1 MDDSLQSVINI
12 KRHNL
17 KSVINYLR
25 EVPCATKKEISQN
38 LSLSFATVSN
48 LCNWMEAQG
57 IFESQPDLSQG
68 KAGRSPKRIRL
79 QPRSR
84 LLAAVDIH
92 KSNRVILRLYNL
104 FGQVESHAEFAYKE
118 RDIHDFVGH
127 FTREYRAAFT
137 AEERGRVDGMGV
149 AASGIYDTE
158 TERLVGQRLDLFE
171 QQPLKQMLSHALDL
185 PVYIEN
191 DSNLSAFGLSKKMKT
206 DNLIYLYIGEG
217 LGIGIVTNGK
227 HAKGQRGYAPEIC
240 HAPFGT
246 LARKCQLCG
255 SERCMETDLS
265 IYGFGEKFAGQ
276 APVPDDHGDWE
287 LFINAFARGEPH
299 AVAVA
304 RENAQILA
312 SGVSIA
318 VNLFDPE
325 VVAIGGVPAP
335 LLDVLSGVTYSVANM
350 RRVVQNGPSIRC
362 VPDSDF
368 KETLLYGIAEMA
380 YARWCPNLYPQAQE
394 NEV

>member
-12 KRHNL
+12 KRRNL

-25 EVPCATKKEISQN
+25 EVPCATKKEISQD

-57 IFESQPDLSQG
+57 IFESRPDLSQG

-92 KSNRVILRLYNL
+92 KSNRVIMRLYNL
-104 FGQVESHAEFAYKE
+104 LGQVESHAEFAYKE
-118 RDIHDFVGH
+118 RDIHDFVDRFAG
-127 FTREYRAAFT
+127 EYRAAFT
-137 AEERGRVDGMGV
+137 AEERARVDGIGV

-158 TERLVGQRLDLFE
+158 TERLVAQRLDLFE
-171 QQPLKQMLSHALDL
+171 QQPLKQMLSHALGL

-191 DSNLSAFGLSKKMKT
+191 DSNLSAFGLAKKMKT

-217 LGIGIVTNGK
+217 LGIGIVANGK
-227 HAKGQRGYAPEIC
+227 HTKGQRGYAPEIC
-240 HAPFGT
+240 HAPFGR
-246 LARKCQLCG
+246 LDRRCQLCG
-255 SERCMETDLS
+255 SDRCMETDLS
-265 IYGFGEKFAGQ
+265 IYGFGEKFTGKT
-276 APVPDDHGDWE
+276 PIPDDHTDWE
-287 LFINAFARGEPH
+287 LFANAFAGGDKR
-299 AVAVA
+299 AAAIA
-304 RENAQILA
+304 RENAEILA
-312 SGVSIA
+312 FGASIA

-335 LLDVLSGVTYSVANM
+335 LLDLLSSVTHSVANM
-350 RRVVQNGPSIRC
+350 RRVVKNGPSIQS

-380 YARWCPNLYPQAQE
+380 YARWCPSLYPQAQE
-394 NEV
+394 AT